1 MTGRHNGPRPRD
13 GLRVPGALAALLTLV
28 VALAGLPGCS
38 REPSGTEVVL
48 YSSVDSEVLKPILAV
63 FERERGVRVLV
74 VGDTEATKTTGL
86 AQRILAERD
95 APRADVWWSS
105 EALSTA
111 RLAAAGALA
120 PLPPAKSEADLSAWP
135 PELRSSGDEWF
146 GFALRARV
154 FVYNPKRLSGA
165 EVPSTLA
172 DLTRPALK
180 GRVGMARPEFGTT
193 RGHIAALRHIA
204 GGAAVDAWLG
214 AMEANGV
221 RLYDGNA
228 AVVRGVAMGEI
239 DVGLTDTD
247 DVRAGQANGWSIAQ
261 AFERRGTA
269 SGGAGSPPSDNPE
282 ARFGVLA
289 DGTGALLIPNTVAL
303 VKGARHLDAA
313 RALIQFIRSNRV
325 ERMLAE
331 SDWGTMPARPD
342 LASQYPALMV
352 PGGTLVDWE
361 AIAQAEPAGATAEPS
376 PPRQP

>member
-1 MTGRHNGPRPRD
+1 MSGRLAGPGALV
-13 GLRVPGALAALLTLV
+13 GLRVPGGLAVLVALV
-28 VALAGLPGCS
+28 VAGLGLRGCS
-38 REPSGTEVVL
+38 REPSAAEVVL
-48 YSSVDSEVLKPILAV
+48 YSSVDSEVLRPIITV
-63 FERERGVRVLV
+63 FERERGVKVLL

-86 AQRILAERD
+86 AQRLLAERD

-111 RLAAAGALA
+111 RLAAAGVLA

-154 FVYNPKRLSGA
+154 LVYNPKRLSGA
-165 EVPSTLA
+165 EVPATLA
-172 DLTRPALK
+172 DLTRPSLK
-180 GRVGMARPEFGTT
+180 ARVGMARPEFGTT

-204 GGAAVDAWLG
+204 GGNAVDAWLN

-221 RLYDGNA
+221 RMYDGNA
-228 AVVRGVAMGEI
+228 SVVRGVAMGEI

-261 AFERRGTA
+261 AFERRGA
-269 SGGAGSPPSDNPE
+269 GSSGAGSPSGDSPD
-282 ARFGVLA
+282 ARFGA
-289 DGTGALLIPNTVAL
+289 IGDGTGALLIPNTVAL

-313 RALIQFIRSNRV
+313 RALIQFIRSDRV

-331 SDWGTMPARPD
+331 SDWGTMPVRPD

-361 AIAQAEPAGATAEPS
+361 AIAQAEPAGSAAEPS